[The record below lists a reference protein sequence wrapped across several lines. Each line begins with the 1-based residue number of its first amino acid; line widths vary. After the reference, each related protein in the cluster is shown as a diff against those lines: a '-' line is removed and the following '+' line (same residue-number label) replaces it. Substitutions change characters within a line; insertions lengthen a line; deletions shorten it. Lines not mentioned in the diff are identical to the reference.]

1 MLFSPIRFLHGKYYF
16 RRHRVR
22 SMFPPEPV
30 DLLTTNDRQYGEK
43 LYRFERIPRATRTT
57 ERTTQGMFAGRRWG
71 ASVSVHPS
79 GVAPR
84 ASMRRA
90 GKARD

>member
-1 MLFSPIRFLHGKYYF
+1 MKFIRTLEDD
-16 RRHRVR
+16 RMAR
-22 SMFPPEPV
+22 
-30 DLLTTNDRQYGEK
+30 LLDEAGE
-43 LYRFERIPRATRTT
+43 
-57 ERTTQGMFAGRRWG
+57 

-84 ASMRRA
+84 ATMRRA

>member
-1 MLFSPIRFLHGKYYF
+1 MSLESACTSQELSPAVHSAAKIHLW
-16 RRHRVR
+16 
-22 SMFPPEPV
+22 PV
-30 DLLTTNDRQYGEK
+30 SLVTLGEDG
-43 LYRFERIPRATRTT
+43 E
-57 ERTTQGMFAGRRWG
+57 

-84 ASMRRA
+84 ATMRRA